1 VNHYHKAL
9 NNYKIVQVSLI
20 KIMINFVKRKISVVI
35 PVFNEEEVISDTIS
49 TLLKETS
56 TWKYNYEL
64 IFINDGSIDRT
75 YDILK
80 DKCALNTNIKVLNL
94 SRNFGHQMAFTAGL
108 DIASGDAVIVIDGDL
123 QDPPHVM
130 KQFITKWENGFHVV
144 YGKRS
149 RRKGETYFK
158 KLSARLFYQLL
169 DVLSETNIPRDT
181 GDFRLMDRCVV
192 EKLKTMREKH
202 RFIRG
207 MVSWVGFK
215 QTSVIYER
223 DQRPAGKT
231 KYPFKKMMTFAL
243 DGIFS
248 FSTVPIKISLFV
260 GFLTILV
267 SFFGILL
274 ALINRLLTN
283 GWVSGWTT
291 LIITILF
298 LGGVQLISIGVLGQY
313 IGRTFEQIKDRPLY
327 IIQDTTNL
335 DE

>member
-1 VNHYHKAL
+1 MKNV
-9 NNYKIVQVSLI
+9 VR
-20 KIMINFVKRKISVVI
+20 RKISIVI
-35 PVFNEEEVISDTIS
+35 PVFNEEEVISHTIS
-49 TLLKETS
+49 SILKETS
-56 TWKYNYEL
+56 KWKYDYEL
-64 IFINDGSIDRT
+64 IFVNDGSVDKT

-80 DKCALNTNIKVLNL
+80 NKCTLNSNIKVLNL

-123 QDPPHVM
+123 QDPPQVM
-130 KQFITKWENGFHVV
+130 IEFIKKWENGFHVI

-149 RRKGETYFK
+149 RRKGETFFK

-169 DVLSETNIPRDT
+169 DILSETNIPKNT
-181 GDFRLMDRCVV
+181 GDFRLMDRRVV
-192 EKLKTMREKH
+192 EELKTMREKH

-207 MVSWVGFK
+207 MVSWIGFK
-215 QTSVIYER
+215 QTSVLYER
-223 DQRPAGKT
+223 DQRPAGDT
-231 KYPFKKMMTFAL
+231 KYPFKKMMSFAL

-260 GFLTILV
+260 GFLTILL

-327 IIQDTTNL
+327 IIQDTLNI

>member
-1 VNHYHKAL
+1 
-9 NNYKIVQVSLI
+9 
-20 KIMINFVKRKISVVI
+20 
-35 PVFNEEEVISDTIS
+35 
-49 TLLKETS
+49 
-56 TWKYNYEL
+56 
-64 IFINDGSIDRT
+64 
-75 YDILK
+75 
-80 DKCALNTNIKVLNL
+80 
-94 SRNFGHQMAFTAGL
+94 
-108 DIASGDAVIVIDGDL
+108 
-123 QDPPHVM
+123 
-130 KQFITKWENGFHVV
+130 
-144 YGKRS
+144 
-149 RRKGETYFK
+149 
-158 KLSARLFYQLL
+158 
-169 DVLSETNIPRDT
+169 
-181 GDFRLMDRCVV
+181 MDRCVV